1 MKNKQLL
8 AVSFSGGRTS
18 AFMARFIQLHPAF
31 DKYDKVFTF
40 ANTSKELPE
49 TIDFIKKC
57 DQAFGLNLVK
67 LEAEISLKKGVGT
80 AFKVVD
86 YKDLKM
92 DGSLFEKAIQKRGLP
107 TFMASSCTQQLKAVP
122 QDKYIQ
128 SLGYKY
134 VTKAIG
140 IRADEA
146 HRATKNMRDNGI
158 IFPLI
163 DVVSVDKHFINSY
176 WDRQPF
182 NLELKSHQG
191 NCDFCFKKSLRKRL
205 TLLKENPQ
213 IADWWAKMEGKYG
226 NQVIDKF
233 DIRGKKTINE
243 IVALAKDFENP
254 FSEVYRK
261 KEGTKAI
268 KALNLD
274 LESNCFCESSI

>member
-40 ANTSKELPE
+40 ANTSKERPE

-57 DQAFGLNLVK
+57 DEAFGLNLVK
-67 LEAEISLKKGVGT
+67 LESDISLKKGIGPQ
-80 AFKVVD
+80 FKIVD
-86 YKDLKM
+86 YDELKM
-92 DGSLFEKAIQKRGLP
+92 DGSLFERAIQKRGLP
-107 TFMASSCTQQLKAVP
+107 TFMASTCTEQLKVQP
-122 QDKYIQ
+122 HIK

-134 VTKAIG
+134 VTTAIG
-140 IRADEA
+140 IRADEK

-176 WDRQPF
+176 WSRQPF

-205 TLLKENPQ
+205 TLINEDPF
-213 IADWWAKMEGKYG
+213 ITDWWQAMEDKYS
-226 NQVIDKF
+226 NNVIDKF
-233 DIRGKKTINE
+233 DIRGKKSITE
-243 IVALAKDFENP
+243 IIALAKDFNNP

-268 KALNLD
+268 QTLNLD
-274 LESNCFCESSI
+274 LEFDCFCESSI